1 VFCYSLLNLKKQKQV
16 NNKNKQYI
24 LASKSPRR
32 MELLKILDIDFTV
45 IPSDIDEI
53 INTNFT
59 NEAVVMDIALKK
71 AEDISSLNPDRYV
84 LGFDTL
90 VILDGVPL
98 GKPID
103 KEDAIRMLKLL
114 SGRTH
119 TVLTGCAIV
128 NNIYRDTFYSSV
140 DVTFYDMSEEEIIE
154 YAETK
159 EPLDKAGAYGIQAY
173 GARYIKEVKG
183 DYFTIVGLPI
193 AKLYKK
199 LREL

>member
-1 VFCYSLLNLKKQKQV
+1 VLYYSLLDLKKLKIL
-16 NNKNKQYI
+16 NNKNIKFI

-32 MELLKILDIDFTV
+32 TELLKLLNIDFMV

-53 INTNFT
+53 INKNLT
-59 NEAVVMDIALKK
+59 NEEVVMDIALKK
-71 AEDISSLNPDRYV
+71 AKDISSKNPDYYV

-90 VILDGVPL
+90 VILDGIPL
-98 GKPID
+98 GKPTD
-103 KEDAIRMLKLL
+103 EKDAFRMLKLL

-128 NNIYRDTFYSSV
+128 NNMYIDTFYGSA
-140 DVTFYDMSEEEIIE
+140 DVTFYEMSNEEILE
-154 YAETK
+154 YINTK

-173 GARYIKEVKG
+173 GSRYIEKVNG

-199 LREL
+199 INKL

>member
-1 VFCYSLLNLKKQKQV
+1 L
-16 NNKNKQYI
+16 NNKNIKFI

-32 MELLKILDIDFTV
+32 TELLKLLNIDFMV

-53 INTNFT
+53 INKNLT
-59 NEAVVMDIALKK
+59 NEEVVMDIALKK
-71 AEDISSLNPDRYV
+71 AKDISSKNPDYYV

-90 VILDGVPL
+90 VILDGIPL
-98 GKPID
+98 GKPTD
-103 KEDAIRMLKLL
+103 EKDAFRMLKLL

-128 NNIYRDTFYSSV
+128 NNMYIDTFYGSA
-140 DVTFYDMSEEEIIE
+140 DVTFYEMSNEEILE
-154 YAETK
+154 YINTK

-173 GARYIKEVKG
+173 GSRYIEKVNG

-199 LREL
+199 INKL

>member
-1 VFCYSLLNLKKQKQV
+1 MK
-16 NNKNKQYI
+16 NNKFI

-32 MELLKILDIDFTV
+32 IEYLKILDLDFEV
-45 IPSDIDEI
+45 IPSNVEEVIKK
-53 INTNFT
+53 NLT
-59 NEAVVMDIALKK
+59 NEEVVIDIAFQK
-71 AEDISSLNPDRYV
+71 ACDINRKHPGRYV

-98 GKPID
+98 GKPRD
-103 KEDAIRMLKLL
+103 EKDAFRMLKLL

-128 NNIYRDTFYSSV
+128 KEEYKDSFYGSSE
-140 DVTFYDMSEEEIIE
+140 VTFYEMTDDEIIE
-154 YAETK
+154 YIKTK

-173 GARYIKEVKG
+173 GSKFIEKVNG

-199 LREL
+199 IKEL

>member
-1 VFCYSLLNLKKQKQV
+1 M
-16 NNKNKQYI
+16 NNKDKKYI

-32 MELLKILDIDFTV
+32 IELLKILNIDFIV
-45 IPSDIDEI
+45 IPSNICEEI
-53 INTNFT
+53 KKELT
-59 NEAVVMDIALKK
+59 NEEVVMDIALQK
-71 AEDISSLNPDRYV
+71 AEDISSLHLDKYV

-98 GKPID
+98 GKPKD
-103 KEDAIRMLKLL
+103 EEDAFRMLKLL

-128 NNIYRDTFYSSV
+128 NNIYRDSFYSSAE
-140 DVTFYDMSEEEIIE
+140 VTFHDMSDKEIKE
-154 YAETK
+154 YVDTK

-173 GARYIKEVKG
+173 GSKFIKEVKG

-193 AKLYKK
+193 AKLYNRIKV
-199 LREL
+199 L

>member
-1 VFCYSLLNLKKQKQV
+1 MS
-16 NNKNKQYI
+16 NNKFI

-32 MELLKILDIDFTV
+32 IELINVLDIDFEV
-45 IPSDIDEI
+45 IPSDVEEI
-53 INTNFT
+53 IKEGLT
-59 NEAVVMDIALKK
+59 NEEIVIDIAYQK
-71 AEDISSLNPDRYV
+71 ACDINAKNPGKYV

-98 GKPID
+98 GKPKD
-103 KEDAIRMLKLL
+103 EQDAFRMLRLL

-128 NNIYRDTFYSSV
+128 KGKHKDSFYSSA
-140 DVTFYDMSEEEIIE
+140 DVTFNEMTDEEIKE
-154 YAETK
+154 YVETK
-159 EPLDKAGAYGIQAY
+159 EPMDKAGAYGIQAY
-173 GARYIKEVKG
+173 GSKYIKEVNG

-199 LREL
+199 IKEL

>member
-1 VFCYSLLNLKKQKQV
+1 
-16 NNKNKQYI
+16 
-24 LASKSPRR
+24 
-32 MELLKILDIDFTV
+32 MELLKLLNIDFMV

-53 INTNFT
+53 INKNFT
-59 NEAVVMDIALKK
+59 NEEVVMDIALKK
-71 AEDISSLNPDRYV
+71 AKDISSKNPDYYV

-90 VILDGVPL
+90 VILDGIPL

-103 KEDAIRMLKLL
+103 EKDAFRMLKLL

-128 NNIYRDTFYSSV
+128 NNMYIDTFYGSA
-140 DVTFYDMSEEEIIE
+140 DVTFYEMSNEEILE
-154 YAETK
+154 YINTK

-173 GARYIKEVKG
+173 GSKYIKKING

-199 LREL
+199 INKL